1 MREAVL
7 NFDFLEKEGFQRI
20 GKGKSRELFQSV
32 NGRCM
37 NANQILIAVTDCVS
51 AFDEV
56 LPDSAF
62 EGKGRIANQLSDFWF
77 QQTAS
82 IAPNHRLG
90 IQASDWPSHLD
101 SSDERLKGR
110 AIVVWK
116 AKPLP
121 AECIARGYLAGSAWR
136 EYQRC
141 GMVCGQRLPAG
152 LREAEELPEPIFTP
166 TTKAKIGKDENI
178 SFGQFAEIVG
188 GEEKAERIRDYSLR
202 IYKHARSIADAK
214 GVLIADAKF
223 EFGIRCDNNS
233 LIVID
238 EMLTPDAARLW
249 LKKDHCPGKTPNGLD
264 KQIARDYLE
273 KTGWNKKPPA
283 PSIPKKI
290 VRETQSRYIQACE
303 RLTSKP
309 LDN

>member
-20 GKGKSRELFQSV
+20 GKGKSRELFQSA
-32 NGRCM
+32 NGQCM
-37 NANQILIAVTDCVS
+37 KANQILIAATDCLS

-56 LPDSAF
+56 LPDASF
-62 EGKGRIANQLSDFWF
+62 EGKGRIANRLSDFWF

-82 IAPNHRLG
+82 IAPNHRQG
-90 IQASDWPSHLD
+90 IHASDWPSHLD
-101 SSDERLKGR
+101 SSDARLKGR

-116 AKPLP
+116 AKPLH
-121 AECIARGYLAGSAWR
+121 AECITRGYLAGSAWR

-152 LREAEELPEPIFTP
+152 LREAEKLPEPIFTP

-178 SFGQFAEIVG
+178 SFRQFAEIVG
-188 GEEKAERIRDYSLR
+188 GEKTAERLRDYSLR
-202 IYKHARSIADAK
+202 IYQRARSIAEEK
-214 GVLIADAKF
+214 GILIADAKL
-223 EFGIRCDNNS
+223 EFGIRCEDD
-233 LIVID
+233 LLMVID
-238 EMLTPDAARLW
+238 ELLTPDAARLW
-249 LKKDHCPGKTPNGLD
+249 LAAEHCPGKRPNGLD
-264 KQIARDYLE
+264 KQIVRDYLE
-273 KTGWNKKPPA
+273 QTGWNKKPPA